1 MLIFLDID
9 GVMVPAK
16 SWERPCLLSDGFP
29 EFSSKALLVLQNLIS
44 DDVTVML
51 TTSHKSRFNIQEWKE
66 IFQRRG
72 ITINNLKTLDECSFG
87 VSRKDEILNWFNLN
101 SINEDFVIL
110 DDDKSLN
117 ALPTFLKD
125 NLILTSPMVGL
136 TENHLDIIK
145 SKLGNNLHTT

>member
-136 TENHLDIIK
+136 TENHLEMIK

>member
-16 SWERPCLLSDGFP
+16 SWESPRLLSDGFP
-29 EFSSKALLVLQNLIS
+29 EFSTKAVRVLQNLIS

-66 IFQRRG
+66 VFQRRG
-72 ITINNLKTLDECSFG
+72 ITVNNLKSLDESNFG
-87 VSRKDEILNWFNLN
+87 VSRKDEILNWVNLN
-101 SINEDFVIL
+101 TINDDFVII

-117 ALPTFLKD
+117 ALPQFLKD
-125 NLILTSPMVGL
+125 NLILTSSMVGL
-136 TENHLDIIK
+136 TDSHFDIIK
-145 SKLGNNLHTT
+145 SKIGNKLHNV